1 MVEGNK
7 NKVKLLICYHKPAYL
22 LKDNVMT
29 PIHVGRA
36 NAKVRMGEENP
47 DYQWLVNNMIGDD
60 TGENISNKNDY
71 YNEMTAVYWAWKNY
85 EELGNPDYIG
95 LMHYRRHFIF
105 DENITCLLYTSPS
118 PRD

>member
-47 DYQWLVNNMIGDD
+47 DYQWLVNNM
-60 TGENISNKNDY
+60 KVLAY
-71 YNEMTAVYWAWKNY
+71 
-85 EELGNPDYIG
+85 LGCWVWLTLAIRN
-95 LMHYRRHFIF
+95 
-105 DENITCLLYTSPS
+105 
-118 PRD
+118 

>member
-60 TGENISNKNDY
+60 TGEIYQIRMIITMKCR
-71 YNEMTAVYWAWKNY
+71 
-85 EELGNPDYIG
+85 LYIG
-95 LMHYRRHFIF
+95 HGRTMKSWVIRIIL
-105 DENITCLLYTSPS
+105 D
-118 PRD
+118 

>member
-36 NAKVRMGEENP
+36 NAKVRM
-47 DYQWLVNNMIGDD
+47 
-60 TGENISNKNDY
+60 NIWQNVCK
-71 YNEMTAVYWAWKNY
+71 E
-85 EELGNPDYIG
+85 
-95 LMHYRRHFIF
+95 
-105 DENITCLLYTSPS
+105 
-118 PRD
+118 

>member
-36 NAKVRMGEENP
+36 NAKVVWGRK
-47 DYQWLVNNMIGDD
+47 
-60 TGENISNKNDY
+60 S
-71 YNEMTAVYWAWKNY
+71 
-85 EELGNPDYIG
+85 G
-95 LMHYRRHFIF
+95 LSMV
-105 DENITCLLYTSPS
+105 SK
-118 PRD
+118 